1 MKRSSK
7 KVGLFC
13 ITELVLVFLITHF
26 LILPGTYIPSAS
38 MEPTINSGS
47 IGIMVK
53 GILAGE
59 YERRDIVVFIEP
71 DTRSRLFCKRVIGLP
86 GDMVAIISGK
96 VYINGVELS
105 EPYIG
110 EAGTGVYGPYEVPED
125 CYFMLGDNRENSYD
139 ARFWENTFV
148 SKKDIKGKVAVIWYD
163 KKFCWKEL

>member
-1 MKRSSK
+1 
-7 KVGLFC
+7 
-13 ITELVLVFLITHF
+13 
-26 LILPGTYIPSAS
+26 
-38 MEPTINSGS
+38 
-47 IGIMVK
+47 MVK

-86 GDMVAIISGK
+86 GDTFAIISGK

-110 EAGTGVYGPYEVPED
+110 EAGTDVYGPYEVPED

>member
-53 GILAGE
+53 GILVGE

-86 GDMVAIISGK
+86 GDDGC
-96 VYINGVELS
+96 NH
-105 EPYIG
+105 
-110 EAGTGVYGPYEVPED
+110 
-125 CYFMLGDNRENSYD
+125 
-139 ARFWENTFV
+139 FW
-148 SKKDIKGKVAVIWYD
+148 KGLYQR
-163 KKFCWKEL
+163 C

>member
-53 GILAGE
+53 GILVGE

-86 GDMVAIISGK
+86 GDTVAIISGK

-105 EPYIG
+105 GPSRRRPESASTPPG
-110 EAGTGVYGPYEVPED
+110 PMWTGSWRTRP
-125 CYFMLGDNRENSYD
+125 
-139 ARFWENTFV
+139 
-148 SKKDIKGKVAVIWYD
+148 WYTA
-163 KKFCWKEL
+163 

>member
-1 MKRSSK
+1 
-7 KVGLFC
+7 
-13 ITELVLVFLITHF
+13 
-26 LILPGTYIPSAS
+26 
-38 MEPTINSGS
+38 
-47 IGIMVK
+47 MVK

-86 GDMVAIISGK
+86 GDTVAIISGK

-139 ARFWENTFV
+139 ADF
-148 SKKDIKGKVAVIWYD
+148 GKI
-163 KKFCWKEL
+163 LL